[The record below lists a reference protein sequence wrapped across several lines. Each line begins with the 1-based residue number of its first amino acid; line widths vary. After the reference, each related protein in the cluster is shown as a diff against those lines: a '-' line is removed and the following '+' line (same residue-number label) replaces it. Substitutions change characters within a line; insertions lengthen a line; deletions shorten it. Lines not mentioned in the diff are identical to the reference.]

1 MCGILGVVAK
11 NAVNQVLYDG
21 LLVLQNRGQDAAGI
35 VTAEGATFHMH
46 KGGGMVRDV
55 FRTRNMRGLLGA
67 CGIAHTR
74 YPTAGSAWSAA
85 ESQPFY
91 VNSPFGIVLGH
102 NGNLTNTDQ
111 LKSDLFRQDLRHV
124 NTNSDSEVLL
134 NVLAH
139 ELQEGAANYKLDP
152 ATIFAAVSGVHR
164 RCRGAYAVVAMIA
177 GYGLL
182 AFRDPYGIR
191 PLVYGK
197 METEHGTEYL
207 VSSESVALDAL
218 GFEVVRDIA
227 PGEAIFIDEDGHFYA
242 QQCALNPSLNPCLFE
257 YVYLARPDSV
267 MDGISVYETRL
278 RMGESLADKI
288 KRDFYH
294 LDIDVVIPIP
304 DSSRPAAMQL
314 AKRLN
319 LPYREGFIKNR
330 YIGRTFIMPGQGVR
344 RKSVRQKLNAIGM
357 EFKGKNVMLVDDS
370 IVRGTT
376 SREIVQMARE
386 AGARKVFF
394 ASAAPPV
401 RYANVYGIDMPTRD
415 ELIATGRSDEEI
427 AREIGADQLIY
438 QDLAALID
446 DVRSVNPKVLHFE
459 DSCFSGNYVTGDV
472 TQEYLD
478 RVEAQRRDST
488 KQAAFT
494 ASQLDLNLEVVD

>member
-1 MCGILGVVAK
+1 
-11 NAVNQVLYDG
+11 
-21 LLVLQNRGQDAAGI
+21 
-35 VTAEGATFHMH
+35 
-46 KGGGMVRDV
+46 V

-67 CGIAHTR
+67 CGIGHTR

-207 VSSESVALDAL
+207 VSSESVALDTL
-218 GFEVVRDIA
+218 GFQVVRDIA

-242 QQCALNPSLNPCLFE
+242 QQCAQNPTLNPCLFE

-288 KRDFYH
+288 KRDYSN

-314 AKRLN
+314 ANRLN

-330 YIGRTFIMPGQGVR
+330 YIGRTFIMPGQGIR
-344 RKSVRQKLNAIGM
+344 KKSVRQKLNAIGM

-401 RYANVYGIDMPTRD
+401 RFANVYGIDMPTRD

-446 DVRSVNPKVLHFE
+446 DVRSVNPKVLNFE
-459 DSCFSGNYVTGDV
+459 DSCFSGNYITGDV

-478 RVEAQRRDST
+478 GVEAQRRDGA
-488 KQAAFT
+488 KQAEYA

>member
-11 NAVNQVLYDG
+11 NTVNQVLYDG
-21 LLVLQNRGQDAAGI
+21 LLVLQHRGQDAAGI

-46 KGGGMVRDV
+46 KGGGLVRDV
-55 FRTRNMRGLLGA
+55 FRTRNMRSLVGA
-67 CGIAHTR
+67 CGIGHTR

-139 ELQEGAANYKLDP
+139 ELHESAANFKLDP

-164 RCRGAYAVVAMIA
+164 RCRGAYAVVTMIA
-177 GYGLL
+177 GYGML

-242 QQCALNPSLNPCLFE
+242 QQCALNPTLNPCIFE

-288 KRDFYH
+288 KREHAH
-294 LDIDVVIPIP
+294 LGVDVVIPIP

-314 AKRLN
+314 ANRLN

-330 YIGRTFIMPGQGVR
+330 YIGRTFIMPGQNIR
-344 RKSVRQKLNAIGM
+344 KKSVRQKLNAIGM

-401 RYANVYGIDMPTRD
+401 RFPNVYGIDMPTRD

-427 AREIGADQLIY
+427 AREIGADRLIY
-438 QDLAALID
+438 QDLSSLID
-446 DVRSVNPKVLHFE
+446 DVRSVNPKVTSFE
-459 DSCFSGNYVTGDV
+459 DSCFSGKYITGDV
-472 TQEYLD
+472 TQAYLD
-478 RVEAQRRDST
+478 GVEAQRRDSN
-488 KQAAFT
+488 KRAAYA
-494 ASQLDLNLEVVD
+494 ASQLDLNLETVD

>member
-1 MCGILGVVAK
+1 
-11 NAVNQVLYDG
+11 
-21 LLVLQNRGQDAAGI
+21 
-35 VTAEGATFHMH
+35 
-46 KGGGMVRDV
+46 
-55 FRTRNMRGLLGA
+55 MRGLLGA
-67 CGIAHTR
+67 CGIGHTR

-91 VNSPFGIVLGH
+91 VNSPFGLVLGH

-218 GFEVVRDIA
+218 GFELVRDIA

-242 QQCALNPSLNPCLFE
+242 QQCALNPSLNPCIFE

-288 KRDFYH
+288 KREH
-294 LDIDVVIPIP
+294 SQLDIDVVIPIP

-314 AKRLN
+314 ANRLN

-330 YIGRTFIMPGQGVR
+330 YIGRTFIMPGQGIR
-344 RKSVRQKLNAIGM
+344 KKSVRQKLNAIGM

-401 RYANVYGIDMPTRD
+401 RFANVYGIDMPTRD

-438 QDLAALID
+438 QDLSALID
-446 DVRSVNPKVLHFE
+446 DVRSVNPKVTSFE

-472 TQEYLD
+472 TQAYLD
-478 RVEAQRRDST
+478 GVEAQRREGT
-488 KQAAFT
+488 KQAAFA

>member
-21 LLVLQNRGQDAAGI
+21 LLVLQHRGQDAAGI

-67 CGIAHTR
+67 CGIGHTR

-91 VNSPFGIVLGH
+91 VNSPFGLVLGH

-218 GFEVVRDIA
+218 GFELVRDIA

-242 QQCALNPSLNPCLFE
+242 QQCALNPSLNPCIFE

-288 KRDFYH
+288 KREH
-294 LDIDVVIPIP
+294 SQLDIDVVIPIP

-314 AKRLN
+314 ANRLN

-330 YIGRTFIMPGQGVR
+330 YIGRTFIMPGQGIR
-344 RKSVRQKLNAIGM
+344 KKSVRQKLNAIGM

-401 RYANVYGIDMPTRD
+401 RFANVYGIDMPTRD

-427 AREIGADQLIY
+427 ARDIGADQLIY
-438 QDLAALID
+438 QDLSALID
-446 DVRSVNPKVLHFE
+446 DVRSVNPKVTSFE

-472 TQEYLD
+472 TQAYLD
-478 RVEAQRRDST
+478 GVEAQRREGT
-488 KQAAFT
+488 KQAAFA

>member
-1 MCGILGVVAK
+1 MCGIMGVVAK
-11 NAVNQVLYDG
+11 NQVNQLLYDG
-21 LLVLQNRGQDAAGI
+21 LLVLQHRGQDAAGI

-55 FRTRNMRGLLGA
+55 FRTRDMRALLGGS
-67 CGIAHTR
+67 GIAHTR

-111 LKSDLFRQDLRHV
+111 LKSELFRQDLRHV

-139 ELQEGAANYKLDP
+139 ELQEGASNYKLDP
-152 ATIFAAVSGVHR
+152 ATIFKAVSGVHR

-182 AFRDPYGIR
+182 AFRDPFGIR
-191 PLVYGK
+191 PLVYGRL
-197 METEHGTEYL
+197 ETDFGTEYL
-207 VSSESVALDAL
+207 VASESVALDAL

-227 PGEAIFIDEDGHFYA
+227 PGEAVFIDEDGHFYA
-242 QQCALNPSLNPCLFE
+242 QQCAANAVLNPCIFE

-267 MDGISVYETRL
+267 IDGISVYETRL

-288 KRDFYH
+288 RRQHAD

-314 AKRLN
+314 ANRLN
-319 LPYREGFIKNR
+319 LSYREGFIKNR
-330 YIGRTFIMPGQGVR
+330 YIGRTFIMPGQATR

-357 EFKGKNVMLVDDS
+357 EFKGKNVLLVDDS

-376 SREIVQMARE
+376 SSEIVQMARE
-386 AGARKVFF
+386 SGARRVFF

-401 RYANVYGIDMPTRD
+401 RYPNVYGIDMPTRD
-415 ELIATGRSDEEI
+415 ELIANDRSDEEI

-438 QDLAALID
+438 QDLDALIE
-446 DVRSVNPKVLHFE
+446 DVRSVNPLVKRFE

-472 TQEYLD
+472 TQAYLD
-478 RVEAQRRDST
+478 GVEAQRRDSARQG
-488 KQAAFT
+488 KSAAT
-494 ASQLDLNLEVVD
+494 QLDLNLEVVD

>member
-21 LLVLQNRGQDAAGI
+21 LLVLQHRGQDAAGI

-67 CGIAHTR
+67 CGIGHTR

-91 VNSPFGIVLGH
+91 VNSPFGLVLGH

-218 GFEVVRDIA
+218 GFELVRDIA

-242 QQCALNPSLNPCLFE
+242 QQCALNPSLNPCIFE

-288 KRDFYH
+288 KREH
-294 LDIDVVIPIP
+294 SQLDIDVVIPIP

-314 AKRLN
+314 ANRLN

-330 YIGRTFIMPGQGVR
+330 YIGRTFIMPGQGIR
-344 RKSVRQKLNAIGM
+344 KKSVRQKLNAIGM

-401 RYANVYGIDMPTRD
+401 RFANVYGIDMPTRD

-438 QDLAALID
+438 QDLSALID
-446 DVRSVNPKVLHFE
+446 DVRSVNPKVTSFE

-472 TQEYLD
+472 TQAYLD
-478 RVEAQRRDST
+478 GVEAQRREGT
-488 KQAAFT
+488 KQAAFA

>member
-1 MCGILGVVAK
+1 
-11 NAVNQVLYDG
+11 
-21 LLVLQNRGQDAAGI
+21 
-35 VTAEGATFHMH
+35 
-46 KGGGMVRDV
+46 
-55 FRTRNMRGLLGA
+55 
-67 CGIAHTR
+67 
-74 YPTAGSAWSAA
+74 
-85 ESQPFY
+85 
-91 VNSPFGIVLGH
+91 VLGH

-218 GFEVVRDIA
+218 GFELVRDIA

-242 QQCALNPSLNPCLFE
+242 QQCALNPSLNPCIFE

-288 KRDFYH
+288 KREH
-294 LDIDVVIPIP
+294 SQLDIDVVIPIP

-314 AKRLN
+314 ANRLN

-330 YIGRTFIMPGQGVR
+330 YIGRTFIMPGQGIR
-344 RKSVRQKLNAIGM
+344 KKSVRQKLNAIGM

-401 RYANVYGIDMPTRD
+401 RFANVYGIDMPTRD

-438 QDLAALID
+438 QDLSALID
-446 DVRSVNPKVLHFE
+446 DVRSVNPKVTSFE

-472 TQEYLD
+472 TQAYLD
-478 RVEAQRRDST
+478 GVEAQRREGT
-488 KQAAFT
+488 KQAAFA